1 MHKHLQQ
8 EPPPPPLSL
17 SIDTCALIW
26 EEMLRQTILYKNS
39 HFQYI
44 TQHITFNILEQ
55 IQVTLIITYRHMTEV
70 VIIHNFQL
78 FYFFLHKTNKPKT
91 NIIYLPVSPFYSFPV
106 QTVFLVLFKC
116 TEQGVSLVKYYTHND
131 NYSMSAQNRG
141 CLITS
146 ITLFTRVQTR
156 SHSQMVDVLRLI
168 SLQDSVDVTRIVLIQ
183 NISKWNRSK

>member
-1 MHKHLQQ
+1 M
-8 EPPPPPLSL
+8 
-17 SIDTCALIW
+17 
-26 EEMLRQTILYKNS
+26 
-39 HFQYI
+39 
-44 TQHITFNILEQ
+44 EQ

-168 SLQDSVDVTRIVLIQ
+168 SLQDSVDVTRIVLI
-183 NISKWNRSK
+183 